1 MPETKTNILSFGC
14 YPNPIIR
21 QATFTFAVDGLTG
34 SSDIEIQVFT
44 SLGQSVAAIK
54 TSMLLQA
61 EHVNEIKWDGVGKDG
76 LLLQRGLYYCK
87 LIIKNEAGEIQQ
99 KLLKV
104 IVS

>member
-1 MPETKTNILSFGC
+1 MI
-14 YPNPIIR
+14 
-21 QATFTFAVDGLTG
+21 
-34 SSDIEIQVFT
+34 
-44 SLGQSVAAIK
+44 
-54 TSMLLQA
+54 LQA
-61 EHVNEIKWDGVGKDG
+61 GHVNEIKWDGVGKDG

>member
-1 MPETKTNILSFGC
+1 
-14 YPNPIIR
+14 
-21 QATFTFAVDGLTG
+21 
-34 SSDIEIQVFT
+34 VFT